1 MAQIQLT
8 SQVRT
13 KSGKGVARQLR
24 LAGSI
29 PAVLY
34 GGKHG
39 NISLSVNT
47 HDLRKIMING
57 VGSHLINL
65 DVTQNDT
72 VETIPVILKD
82 YQLDPASRALLHADF
97 YEVTMD
103 HAIEIHV
110 PIELT
115 GTSPGVKLGGV
126 VSFAT
131 REITLACL
139 PKDILD
145 TIHVDISALE
155 IGDSITVKDI
165 ALGDQYKMVTP
176 TETVIVTIA
185 APVSEASLETTPQEG
200 PVEPEVIQKGKKEV
214 EEE

>member
-47 HDLRKIMING
+47 HDLRQIMING

-72 VETIPVILKD
+72 VETVPVILKD
-82 YQLDPASRALLHADF
+82 ISLILPAARCCTPIFMKSRWIMPSKFTCRLN
-97 YEVTMD
+97 
-103 HAIEIHV
+103 
-110 PIELT
+110 
-115 GTSPGVKLGGV
+115 
-126 VSFAT
+126 
-131 REITLACL
+131 
-139 PKDILD
+139 
-145 TIHVDISALE
+145 
-155 IGDSITVKDI
+155 
-165 ALGDQYKMVTP
+165 
-176 TETVIVTIA
+176 
-185 APVSEASLETTPQEG
+185 
-200 PVEPEVIQKGKKEV
+200 
-214 EEE
+214 